1 MPKNSK
7 GFTLVELMIVIGIL
21 AIIAGFAIPELSS
34 MIKNGRLSSIA
45 NDFNASLQL
54 AKSESVARVSPVT
67 VCKANGAYNDC
78 VGGGNWNQGWI
89 VFTDANRDAN
99 VNGTDT
105 VLNIH
110 ESIQVAGF
118 TFNGND
124 AEVSSSITFNP
135 SGTTSIT
142 STRAIIACDDRGF
155 GDSKGLIITITGRAS
170 AMKGSATG
178 ETTCS

>member
-1 MPKNSK
+1 MRKNSK
-7 GFTLVELMIVIGIL
+7 GFTLVELMIVVGIL

-34 MIKNGRLSSIA
+34 MVKTGRLSSIV

-67 VCKANGAYNDC
+67 VCKANGAFNDC
-78 VGGGNWNQGWI
+78 VAGGNWNQGWI
-89 VFTDANRDAN
+89 MFTDANRDAN

-105 VLNIH
+105 LLNIH
-110 ESIQVAGF
+110 EGIQTAGF
-118 TFNGND
+118 SFIGNN
-124 AEVSSSITFNP
+124 AEVRNSITFNP
-135 SGTTSIT
+135 SGTTTIT

-155 GDSKGLIITITGRAS
+155 GYSRGLIITITGRAS

-178 ETTCS
+178 ENAC